1 MINKLL
7 DLIRPEEERMEIGG
21 SVIAI
26 VTNQETGLITIHE
39 THNIVTDAGDEYYAE
54 ASAQFGGESVTNE
67 FDSMSLGTSASSV
80 PAKGNDWS
88 DLTEIASTNKLVKST
103 YPKTND
109 TGDADNTGDGV
120 DVVTWTFEWAAG
132 DFNSVAIT
140 DGVILVGTGTGT
152 EPLLTHFEF
161 TGGVFTKTAS
171 DTLKVIVNHT
181 FLGV

>member
-1 MINKLL
+1 MNKLL
-7 DLIRPEEERMEIGG
+7 DLIRPERERMEIGG

-54 ASAQFGGESVTNE
+54 AGAVHGGEAKTNL
-67 FDSMSLGTSASSV
+67 FDSMSLATAASAA
-80 PAKGNDWS
+80 PAKANNWS
-88 DLTEIASTNKLVKST
+88 NITEIASTNKLVKAT

-109 TGDADNTGDGV
+109 TGDADNTGDAV
-120 DVVTWTFEWAAG
+120 DAVTWTFEWTAA
-132 DFNSVAIT
+132 DFNSTVIT
-140 DGVILVGTGTGT
+140 DGVILVGSGAGS

-161 TGGVFTKTAS
+161 TGGVFTKTAT

-181 FLGV
+181 FNGI

>member
-1 MINKLL
+1 MNKLL

-54 ASAQFGGESVTNE
+54 AGAVSGGESLTNA
-67 FDSMSLGTSASSV
+67 FDSMSLGTSASAA
-80 PAKGNDWS
+80 PAKGNDS
-88 DLTEIASTNKLVKST
+88 DDLTEIASTNKVVKAT

-109 TGDADNTGDGV
+109 TGDADNTGDAV
-120 DVVTWTFEWAAG
+120 DAVTWTFEWAAG
-132 DFNSVAIT
+132 DFNSTVIT
-140 DGVILVGTGTGT
+140 DGIILVGAKGAA
-152 EPLLTHFEF
+152 EPILTHFEF

>member
-1 MINKLL
+1 MGILE
-7 DLIRPEEERMEIGG
+7 LIRNEKVYIGG

-26 VTNQETGLITIHE
+26 VRDEKTGALKGRYV

-54 ASAQFGGESVTNE
+54 AGAQHGGESVTIPY
-67 FDSMSLGTSASSV
+67 DSMSLGTAASSA
-80 PAKGNDWS
+80 PGKANDWS
-88 DLTEIASTNKLVKST
+88 DITEIASTNKLVKAT

-120 DVVTWTFEWAAG
+120 DVVTWTFEWAGA
-132 DFNSVAIT
+132 DFNSVVIT
-140 DGVILVGTGTGT
+140 DGVILEGAGAAS

-161 TGGVFTKTAS
+161 TGGVFTKGAT

-181 FLGV
+181 FLGS